1 MTNAETLEPEIHE
14 DDFEQEYETLADYHR
29 IAAMHY
35 SEAAKH
41 HTLAADA
48 DDHGHEETR
57 NTHVFLAYRHKLIAN
72 QYAEMAVIESEEV
85 DEGDE
90 EDVVQN

>member
-1 MTNAETLEPEIHE
+1 MTNEQTLDPEIHE
-14 DDFEQEYETLADYHR
+14 DDFEEEYETLADYHR

-48 DDHGHEETR
+48 DDHGHTEAR

-72 QYAEMAVIESEEV
+72 QYAEMAVIESEES
-85 DEGDE
+85 DEDDV
-90 EDVVQN
+90 EDVGPT